1 MRVEAE
7 RDPLECVAATVEA
20 VGVGFVVFLRRA
32 DGEQVPTFCATLDL
46 AIELLQYMCPATAT
60 VDVRGVVDPYV
71 RRSLIDF
78 NGGEPSR
85 VLH

>member
-1 MRVEAE
+1 MRIEAE

-20 VGVGFVVFLRRA
+20 SDVGFIVFLRRA
-32 DGEQVPTFCATLDL
+32 DGEQIPTLCATLNI
-46 AIELLQYMCPATAT
+46 AVELLQHMRPAT
-60 VDVRGVVDPYV
+60 VDVRGVADGDAQ
-71 RRSLIDF
+71 RRLLAF